1 MMGLPPSL
9 VVLLTTASV
18 VAQQAQTRVT
28 VARWPQDRSVA
39 ISLTFDDAMATIL
52 IYEDL
57 FGTFK
62 SNM

>member
-1 MMGLPPSL
+1 MGLPPSL